1 MGMANGITAT
11 NRVRSLG
18 GRFLWMTSPAAN
30 DYLDLASGDDED
42 SQQSIS
48 ITINR
53 RLADVCSKM
62 EQPPLKSGVEP

>member
-1 MGMANGITAT
+1 MTA
-11 NRVRSLG
+11 
-18 GRFLWMTSPAAN
+18 PAAN

-42 SQQSIS
+42 SRQSIS
-48 ITINR
+48 ITINP